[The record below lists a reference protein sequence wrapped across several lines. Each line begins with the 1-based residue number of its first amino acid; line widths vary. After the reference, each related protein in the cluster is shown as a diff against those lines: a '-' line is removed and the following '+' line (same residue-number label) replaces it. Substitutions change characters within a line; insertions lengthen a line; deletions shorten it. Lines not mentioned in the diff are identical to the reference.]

1 MLFQSFKSEHCPKSS
16 LARSTISTS
25 FSWGSILVSFESE
38 FESNAFD
45 AKLQKNGRDGIY
57 ILQWY
62 ILLEQKGKCTGL
74 KEMPELKSS
83 RQQYVLTAIATDQ
96 DLVYCW

>member
-1 MLFQSFKSEHCPKSS
+1 MLFQSFNLNIVQNHQ
-16 LARSTISTS
+16 STISTS

-45 AKLQKNGRDGIY
+45 AKLQKNGQDGIY